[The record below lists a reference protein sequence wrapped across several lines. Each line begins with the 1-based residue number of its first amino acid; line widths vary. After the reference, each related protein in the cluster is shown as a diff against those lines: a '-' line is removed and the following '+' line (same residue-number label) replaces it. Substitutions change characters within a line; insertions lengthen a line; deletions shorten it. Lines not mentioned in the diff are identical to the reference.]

1 MYDLN
6 GDHDEPPK
14 ERQPIASEES
24 SDHDPAEQRP
34 EFLRQRDAAAR
45 KRVKIVRGF
54 AHGRAGSRKVLA

>member
-6 GDHDEPPK
+6 GDHDEPPN
-14 ERQPIASEES
+14 ERQPIASHRITTPRS
-24 SDHDPAEQRP
+24 SDRSSSS
-34 EFLRQRDAAAR
+34 RDAAAR